1 MDTKGK
7 RDIDRYL
14 PLPPN
19 VVELEE
25 VCDLDIN
32 PLKPLGWQLYNM
44 DKKCFLYLTNLP
56 ILNGLTCRVH
66 EGCYWQYCFK
76 QNYYILAMDASHI
89 FHYFDVLDIIGS
101 MGWGR
106 HTEEGMS
113 KNFDII
119 DLPMILGK
127 PYD

>member
-1 MDTKGK
+1 M
-7 RDIDRYL
+7 DIDSYL
-14 PLPPN
+14 HLPPN

-25 VCDLDIN
+25 IRDPGIDPFHAMGYL
-32 PLKPLGWQLYNM
+32 LYNM
-44 DKKCFLYLTNLP
+44 DKKHFLYLTNLP
-56 ILNGLTCRVH
+56 ILDGLTCRVH

-76 QNYYILAMDASHI
+76 QNYYILAIDASHV

-113 KNFDII
+113 KDFDII
-119 DLPMILGK
+119 DLPMSLSK